1 MTLRSTFLYILLSLA
16 DFREEGLSRGEA
28 DPSSSWASASSA
40 PAVDDGI
47 GGETGLILV
56 VVGVL
61 KADEEDEE
69 EEEAEGAALRNDFTG
84 APKGEAWSAL
94 LRNWRRAGLL
104 GVSDM
109 VGCPFAEALLL
120 VVLIVSPVLCCS

>member
-1 MTLRSTFLYILLSLA
+1 MTLRSTLLYILLSLA
-16 DFREEGLSRGEA
+16 DFREEGLSRGDA
-28 DPSSSWASASSA
+28 DPSSSKASASSA
-40 PAVDDGI
+40 PVVVDDGM

-56 VVGVL
+56 VVGVV
-61 KADEEDEE
+61 KAEEEVEE
-69 EEEAEGAALRNDFTG
+69 EEEPEGAALRNDFTG

-109 VGCPFAEALLL
+109 VGFPFPEQLLDCCF
-120 VVLIVSPVLCCS
+120 VCWSCAVL

>member
-1 MTLRSTFLYILLSLA
+1 MTLRSTLLYILLSLA
-16 DFREEGLSRGEA
+16 DFREVGLSRGDV
-28 DPSSSWASASSA
+28 DPSSWASASSA
-40 PAVDDGI
+40 PVIDDDM

-56 VVGVL
+56 AVGMVN
-61 KADEEDEE
+61 ADEEMEE
-69 EEEAEGAALRNDFTG
+69 EEGDEGAALRNDFTG

-109 VGCPFAEALLL
+109 VGSPFAELMLL
-120 VVLIVSPVLCCS
+120 VVLFVGGVLCCS

>member
-1 MTLRSTFLYILLSLA
+1 MTLRSTLLYILLSLA
-16 DFREEGLSRGEA
+16 DFREVGLSRGEA

-40 PAVDDGI
+40 PVVDDGM
-47 GGETGLILV
+47 GGETGLIRV
-56 VVGVL
+56 VIGVV
-61 KADEEDEE
+61 KADEEVE

-109 VGCPFAEALLL
+109 AGFPFAERLLL
-120 VVLIVSPVLCCS
+120 VVLFVGPVLCCS